1 MKLAATLSAALAASL
16 LALGHAH
23 AADKT
28 MNLKEF
34 FGNFHTNPGNEVAIP
49 FIKTNDANLDG
60 YPESVTISFRVYA
73 AGTTTL
79 LNTSAPKIIPTPAIP
94 SGCSPLPT
102 PGNYFSFDWDL
113 LPARR
118 GALLND
124 VAAFIDES
132 TRMHIAVNMSL
143 ECWNGADNAES
154 MTGAVYSGNLS
165 GVAGT
170 GNPIASW
177 VKNYPGKQVVGL
189 NGVDR
194 TGDLVNDAVMI
205 TTATETSL
213 GDNLTVI
220 FVNGGDGTNIVD
232 LPPAT
237 YALTR

>member
-1 MKLAATLSAALAASL
+1 MKLAATVSAAVAASL
-16 LALGHAH
+16 LVLGHAH
-23 AADKT
+23 AADRT

-34 FGNFHTNPGNEVAIP
+34 FGDFHTNPGNEVAIP
-49 FIKTNDANLDG
+49 FVKANDANLDG
-60 YPESVTISFRVYA
+60 YPESVAISFRVYA

-94 SGCSPLPT
+94 SGCSPLPA
-102 PGNYFSFDWDL
+102 PGNFFNFDWDL
-113 LPARR
+113 MPSRR
-118 GALLND
+118 GAVLND
-124 VAAFIDES
+124 VAAFVDES
-132 TRMHIAVNMSL
+132 TRMHIAVNMTL
-143 ECWNGADNAES
+143 ECWDGADNAES

-165 GVAGT
+165 GVAGAN
-170 GNPIASW
+170 NPIASW
-177 VKNYPGKQVVGL
+177 IKNFAGKQVVGL

-205 TTATETSL
+205 TMATETSL
-213 GDNLTVI
+213 GDNITVI